1 MIRYK
6 VNGVSTIAKLW
17 AFPGGEVGA
26 AVLPHGDPTKVVTL
40 EVLASARDSDELM
53 QLMMFLDAASRSFKR
68 ANIDLVLPY
77 LPYARQDRVCNS
89 GESLSIAVIGK
100 MLEQF
105 NLRTVTVLDPHS
117 SVSLAVIKNIEVLSS
132 TDIFAAD
139 VTANRIDTIVSPDA
153 GAEKRAQEL
162 AKRVGISNVVVA
174 SKYRDP
180 SNGQILGLEL
190 DQSALGKRICVID
203 DICDGGRTFIEVA
216 KCMPNVEFKMLC
228 VSHGIFSKGTR
239 VVTECFDAV
248 ITTDSFAMTNIVD
261 PKLTV
266 KQTFFKG
273 L

>member
-1 MIRYK
+1 MIKYK
-6 VNGVSTIAKLW
+6 VNGVSNLAKLW

-26 AVLPHGDPTKVVTL
+26 AVLPHGDPTKVVAL
-40 EVLASARDSDELM
+40 EVTASARNSDEFM
-53 QLMMFLDAASRSFKR
+53 QLMMFLDAAQRSFKR
-68 ANIDLVLPY
+68 AHIDLILPY
-77 LPYARQDRVCNS
+77 LPYARQDRVCNH

-105 NLRTVTVLDPHS
+105 DLRTVTVLDPHS
-117 SVSLAVIKNIEVLSS
+117 SVSMAVIKNIEVLSS

-139 VTANRIDTIVSPDA
+139 VTANQIDTIVSPDA

-162 AKRVGISNVVVA
+162 ANRTGVSNVVVA

-228 VSHGIFSKGTR
+228 VSHGIFSKGTKI
-239 VVTECFDAV
+239 VTNCFNSV
-248 ITTDSFAMTNIVD
+248 ITTDSFGPLDWAD

-266 KQTFFKG
+266 KPIFFKG